1 MEVHPVDLADQ
12 LPLWQ
17 VALAA
22 ANKSQKTIDIYVT
35 GVTQYIAWCED
46 NQRPT
51 SLDRRS
57 VEEWTAHL
65 LKAHTASTVRARQTA
80 VRRFSAWL
88 YEEKEIPSNDLLGMT
103 PPKLDTKVMQPLTD
117 DELRRLFKACEGT
130 SFRDRRDEA
139 LMRFM
144 AETGARAAEVCGM
157 RVDDIDIKN
166 GVATIV
172 RGKGGRGRVVPF
184 GPQTALAIGRYLRL
198 RSKHRLA
205 DSKALWL
212 GGGGQSF
219 SYAGMQRTFWYRAK
233 LSSIDRLH
241 PHLLRNTAA
250 TRWLAAGGSEGGAMQ
265 IIGWKSRD
273 MLDHYVRFTAAGR
286 AIDESR
292 ALGLDSV

>member
-1 MEVHPVDLADQ
+1 MASSFGRRY
-12 LPLWQ
+12 
-17 VALAA
+17 
-22 ANKSQKTIDIYVT
+22 KKRKTIDIYVT

-46 NQRPT
+46 TQRPT

-65 LKAHTASTVRARQTA
+65 LKGAHCVDCAGPADSGAAILSVA
-80 VRRFSAWL
+80 VRRKRNPEQRPARH
-88 YEEKEIPSNDLLGMT
+88 GT

-157 RVDDIDIKN
+157 RVVYYIDIKN

-184 GPQTALAIGRYLRL
+184 GPQTALCDRPVSASAQQAPTRGQQGVGRP
-198 RSKHRLA
+198 
-205 DSKALWL
+205 

-241 PHLLRNTAA
+241 PHLLRNTA
-250 TRWLAAGGSEGGAMQ
+250 LFCG
-265 IIGWKSRD
+265 
-273 MLDHYVRFTAAGR
+273 
-286 AIDESR
+286 
-292 ALGLDSV
+292 